1 MTIFRFV
8 VYKVKFHWLQDDTY
22 GTDIILTPYVFDVY
36 LLADFST
43 FQLELDTE
51 EKFKIP
57 MTEKGIVDSAFSV
70 SFFMTKTLHLDII
83 QICHQL

>member
-8 VYKVKFHWLQDDTY
+8 VYKVTFHGLQDASY
-22 GTDIILTPYVFDVY
+22 GTDIILTPRVFDVY

-57 MTEKGIVDSAFSV
+57 MTEKGIMDNAFSV
-70 SFFMTKTLHLDII
+70 KFS
-83 QICHQL
+83 